1 MSDKST
7 ENYLDN
13 LLDSMNKLQDTDT
26 KMSGADQDE
35 FLKKFEDELENE
47 TYDEYL
53 SNFEKELERE
63 NEQAKGQALNVQT
76 PAPDDKDASLDDMLT
91 EFDRRMK
98 EQETQ
103 GDKQENKADN
113 NLSDAVFNFTPAD
126 SGIEMMDA
134 NMPEMAENPKQEET
148 PESIITNEPQ
158 MVEEIGEPDL
168 AGNASKDIL
177 DILGSDGLDNIGD
190 LLEGKTG
197 ETGADIDDYASS
209 QMKVHETADAAV
221 DAQDTEKKS
230 LLKRIISFFTKEP
243 QSDDVTDIQ
252 STAEGA
258 ETDAKT
264 LSDENKQIL
273 EALDADGEL
282 NEATDKPK
290 KGKKPKKEKK
300 PKKPK
305 KEKAAK
311 EKKPKKE
318 KKRKE
323 EKEKI
328 PEVPEKKLSL
338 KKVIP
343 IVVVCISLGA
353 VILLLSSFLTE
364 YMTRRSGRKAYYAGD
379 YQTCYQNFFGKELDE
394 TEQVMYSKSESILTI
409 RMWLREYEVFVNEGS
424 ELEALDSLL
433 QAVHDYPSLLNY
445 ATEYNAQDE
454 VTVAF
459 QEILNVL
466 SQKYGLSQEEA
477 QEIADISN
485 NVEYT
490 QRVMTVLQ
498 KLGLESW
505 DMPQIV
511 EDATPS
517 NDGEEAAELP
527 DPLPEEKEIQ
537 R

>member
-26 KMSGADQDE
+26 NMSEADQDE

-53 SNFEKELERE
+53 SSFEKELERE

-103 GDKQENKADN
+103 GDKQENKADD

-168 AGNASKDIL
+168 AGNASKDVL
-177 DILGSDGLDNIGD
+177 DILDSDGLDNIGD

-197 ETGADIDDYASS
+197 ETGNDIDDYASR
-209 QMKVHETADAAV
+209 QMKAHEMTDGEL
-221 DAQDTEKKS
+221 DAQGTEKKS
-230 LLKRIISFFTKEP
+230 LFKKIISFFTKEP
-243 QSDDVTDIQ
+243 QSDEVTDTQ
-252 STAEGA
+252 GMADGT
-258 ETDAKT
+258 ETDAQM

-273 EALDADGEL
+273 EALDANGEP
-282 NEATDKPK
+282 NKASDKPK

-305 KEKAAK
+305 KEKKPKAPK
-311 EKKPKKE
+311 EKKE
-318 KKRKE
+318 SIGW
-323 EKEKI
+323 EKEPKLPKGPVI
-328 PEVPEKKLSL
+328 VIWVFVMSIVVFVLICTFLLGNNSKVTDAQNTYNQAIADLGQNKADSIELYTKAYSRLSGLKLSGDDKQLYDKLSVLASVSGKYDAYKSFSDSGYVTMAADSLICAAGRCAVNTENAKEYGCEQQLEQL
-338 KKVIP
+338 KNI
-343 IVVVCISLGA
+343 ISDT
-353 VILLLSSFLTE
+353 LSS
-364 YMTRRSGRKAYYAGD
+364 
-379 YQTCYQNFFGKELDE
+379 Q
-394 TEQVMYSKSESILTI
+394 
-409 RMWLREYEVFVNEGS
+409 
-424 ELEALDSLL
+424 
-433 QAVHDYPSLLNY
+433 
-445 ATEYNAQDE
+445 
-454 VTVAF
+454 
-459 QEILNVL
+459 
-466 SQKYGLSQEEA
+466 YGLSYDDA
-477 QEIADISN
+477 IALYNIDDRDD
-485 NVEYT
+485 YT
-490 QRVMTVLQ
+490 LALTQ
-498 KLGLESW
+498 KLNELG
-505 DMPQIV
+505 IK
-511 EDATPS
+511 
-517 NDGEEAAELP
+517 EET
-527 DPLPEEKEIQ
+527 K
-537 R
+537 

>member
-1 MSDKST
+1 M
-7 ENYLDN
+7 
-13 LLDSMNKLQDTDT
+13 
-26 KMSGADQDE
+26 
-35 FLKKFEDELENE
+35 
-47 TYDEYL
+47 
-53 SNFEKELERE
+53 
-63 NEQAKGQALNVQT
+63 
-76 PAPDDKDASLDDMLT
+76 
-91 EFDRRMK
+91 
-98 EQETQ
+98 
-103 GDKQENKADN
+103 
-113 NLSDAVFNFTPAD
+113 
-126 SGIEMMDA
+126 
-134 NMPEMAENPKQEET
+134 
-148 PESIITNEPQ
+148 
-158 MVEEIGEPDL
+158 
-168 AGNASKDIL
+168 
-177 DILGSDGLDNIGD
+177 
-190 LLEGKTG
+190 
-197 ETGADIDDYASS
+197 
-209 QMKVHETADAAV
+209 
-221 DAQDTEKKS
+221 
-230 LLKRIISFFTKEP
+230 
-243 QSDDVTDIQ
+243 
-252 STAEGA
+252 
-258 ETDAKT
+258 
-264 LSDENKQIL
+264 
-273 EALDADGEL
+273 
-282 NEATDKPK
+282 
-290 KGKKPKKEKK
+290 
-300 PKKPK
+300 
-305 KEKAAK
+305 
-311 EKKPKKE
+311 
-318 KKRKE
+318 
-323 EKEKI
+323 
-328 PEVPEKKLSL
+328 
-338 KKVIP
+338 
-343 IVVVCISLGA
+343 
-353 VILLLSSFLTE
+353 LLSSFLTE

>member
-1 MSDKST
+1 MPSQED
-7 ENYLDN
+7 YLDN
-13 LLDSMNKLQDTDT
+13 LLKGIGNTEEEENSRKESEEGVKDETLQDPQID
-26 KMSGADQDE
+26 MSDMDDLLQSALEAQQRDIPETQQSQNTQNSE
-35 FLKKFEDELENE
+35 TIHPEETSSMSEDEIDRLLQQSREQAGSTEQQKEPDTNENDDLIKMLENVD
-47 TYDEYL
+47 DESL
-53 SNFEKELERE
+53 SNVLDQMAPNPEKEEKRG
-63 NEQAKGQALNVQT
+63 KR
-76 PAPDDKDASLDDMLT
+76 KSF
-91 EFDRRMK
+91 FDRFK
-98 EQETQ
+98 KKKAKNSKNSAADETEYESLS
-103 GDKQENKADN
+103 ENM
-113 NLSDAVFNFTPAD
+113 TEPD
-126 SGIEMMDA
+126 SG
-134 NMPEMAENPKQEET
+134 
-148 PESIITNEPQ
+148 EPQ
-158 MVEEIGEPDL
+158 TTADTQKMKDGDLETLLPGAFPQTEDAGHTEQDNGETDVM
-168 AGNASKDIL
+168 DIL
-177 DILGSDGLDNIGD
+177 
-190 LLEGKTG
+190 KAA
-197 ETGADIDDYASS
+197 GADIVDDAS
-209 QMKVHETADAAV
+209 QKE
-221 DAQDTEKKS
+221 EKKGFFS
-230 LLKRIISFFTKEP
+230 KLLDLFTEEDEEDEEEN
-243 QSDDVTDIQ
+243 QLQ
-252 STAEGA
+252 
-258 ETDAKT
+258 
-264 LSDENKQIL
+264 LSEENKQIL
-273 EALDADGEL
+273 DEMGKDQ
-282 NEATDKPK
+282 KK
-290 KGKKPKKEKK
+290 KGKKE
-300 PKKPK
+300 KKPK

-311 EKKPKKE
+311 EK
-318 KKRKE
+318 
-323 EKEKI
+323 KEKI

-511 EDATPS
+511 EDVTPS

-537 R
+537 Q

>member
-26 KMSGADQDE
+26 NMSEADQNE

-53 SNFEKELERE
+53 SSFEKELERE

-103 GDKQENKADN
+103 GDKQENKADD

-168 AGNASKDIL
+168 AGNASKDVL
-177 DILGSDGLDNIGD
+177 DILDSDGLDNIGD

-197 ETGADIDDYASS
+197 ETGNDIDDYASH
-209 QMKVHETADAAV
+209 QMKAHETTDGEL
-221 DAQDTEKKS
+221 DAQGTEKKS
-230 LLKRIISFFTKEP
+230 LFKKIISFFTKEP
-243 QSDDVTDIQ
+243 QSDDVTDTQ
-252 STAEGA
+252 GMADGT
-258 ETDAKT
+258 ETDAQM

-273 EALDADGEL
+273 EALDANGEP
-282 NEATDKPK
+282 NKASDKPK

-305 KEKAAK
+305 KEKKPKAPK
-311 EKKPKKE
+311 EKKE
-318 KKRKE
+318 RIGW
-323 EKEKI
+323 EKEPKLPKGPVI
-328 PEVPEKKLSL
+328 VIWVFVMSMVVFVLICTFLLGNNSKVTDAQNTYNQAIADLGQNKADSIELYTKAYSRLSGLKLSGDDKQLYNKLSVLASVSGKYDAYKSFSDSGYVTMAADSLVCAAGRCDVNAENAKKYGCELQLEQL
-338 KKVIP
+338 KNI
-343 IVVVCISLGA
+343 ISDT
-353 VILLLSSFLTE
+353 LSS
-364 YMTRRSGRKAYYAGD
+364 
-379 YQTCYQNFFGKELDE
+379 Q
-394 TEQVMYSKSESILTI
+394 
-409 RMWLREYEVFVNEGS
+409 
-424 ELEALDSLL
+424 
-433 QAVHDYPSLLNY
+433 
-445 ATEYNAQDE
+445 
-454 VTVAF
+454 
-459 QEILNVL
+459 
-466 SQKYGLSQEEA
+466 YGLSYDDA
-477 QEIADISN
+477 IALYNIDDRDD
-485 NVEYT
+485 YT
-490 QRVMTVLQ
+490 LALTQ
-498 KLGLESW
+498 KLNELG
-505 DMPQIV
+505 IK
-511 EDATPS
+511 
-517 NDGEEAAELP
+517 EET
-527 DPLPEEKEIQ
+527 K
-537 R
+537 

>member
-53 SNFEKELERE
+53 SNFEKELDRE

-103 GDKQENKADN
+103 SDKQDN
-113 NLSDAVFNFTPAD
+113 VEDGNQEKPA
-126 SGIEMMDA
+126 
-134 NMPEMAENPKQEET
+134 
-148 PESIITNEPQ
+148 ESIITNEPQ

-177 DILGSDGLDNIGD
+177 DILDSDGLDNIGD

-230 LLKRIISFFTKEP
+230 ILKRIISFFTKEP

-252 STAEGA
+252 STAEDA

-300 PKKPK
+300 PKKAK
-305 KEKAAK
+305 K
-311 EKKPKKE
+311 EKKPKAPKE
-318 KKRKE
+318 KKERVGW
-323 EKEKI
+323 EKEPKLPKGPVI
-328 PEVPEKKLSL
+328 VIWLFVMSIVVFVLICTFLLGNNSKVIDARNTYNQAIADIGQKKADSIELYTKAYSRLSGLKLSGEDKQLYNKLSVLASVSGKYDAYKSFSDSGYVTMAADSLVCAAGRCAVNAENAKEYGCELQLEQL
-338 KKVIP
+338 KTI
-343 IVVVCISLGA
+343 ISDT
-353 VILLLSSFLTE
+353 LSS
-364 YMTRRSGRKAYYAGD
+364 
-379 YQTCYQNFFGKELDE
+379 Q
-394 TEQVMYSKSESILTI
+394 
-409 RMWLREYEVFVNEGS
+409 
-424 ELEALDSLL
+424 
-433 QAVHDYPSLLNY
+433 
-445 ATEYNAQDE
+445 
-454 VTVAF
+454 
-459 QEILNVL
+459 
-466 SQKYGLSQEEA
+466 YGLSYDDA
-477 QEIADISN
+477 IALYNIDDRDD
-485 NVEYT
+485 YT
-490 QRVMTVLQ
+490 LALTQ
-498 KLGLESW
+498 KLNELG
-505 DMPQIV
+505 IK
-511 EDATPS
+511 
-517 NDGEEAAELP
+517 EET
-527 DPLPEEKEIQ
+527 K
-537 R
+537 

>member
-26 KMSGADQDE
+26 NMSGADQDE

-53 SNFEKELERE
+53 SSFEKELERE

-76 PAPDDKDASLDDMLT
+76 PAPDDKDASLDDMLS

-103 GDKQENKADN
+103 GDKQENKADD

-197 ETGADIDDYASS
+197 ETGNDIDDYASH
-209 QMKVHETADAAV
+209 QMKAHETTDGEL
-221 DAQDTEKKS
+221 DAQGTEKKS
-230 LLKRIISFFTKEP
+230 LFKKIISFFTKEP
-243 QSDDVTDIQ
+243 QSDDVTDTQ
-252 STAEGA
+252 GMADGT
-258 ETDAKT
+258 ETDAQM

-273 EALDADGEL
+273 EALDANGEP
-282 NEATDKPK
+282 NKASDKPK

-305 KEKAAK
+305 KEKKPKAPK
-311 EKKPKKE
+311 EKKE
-318 KKRKE
+318 RIGW
-323 EKEKI
+323 EKEPKLPKGPVI
-328 PEVPEKKLSL
+328 VIWVFVMSIVVFVLICTFLLGNNSKVTDAQNTYNQAIADLGQNKADSIELYTKAYSRLSGLKLSGDDKQLYDKLSVLASVSGKYDAYKSFSDSGYVTMAADSLVCAAGRCDVNAENAKEYGCELQLEQL
-338 KKVIP
+338 KNI
-343 IVVVCISLGA
+343 ISDT
-353 VILLLSSFLTE
+353 LSS
-364 YMTRRSGRKAYYAGD
+364 
-379 YQTCYQNFFGKELDE
+379 Q
-394 TEQVMYSKSESILTI
+394 
-409 RMWLREYEVFVNEGS
+409 
-424 ELEALDSLL
+424 
-433 QAVHDYPSLLNY
+433 
-445 ATEYNAQDE
+445 
-454 VTVAF
+454 
-459 QEILNVL
+459 
-466 SQKYGLSQEEA
+466 YGLSYEDA
-477 QEIADISN
+477 IALYNIDDRDD
-485 NVEYT
+485 YT
-490 QRVMTVLQ
+490 LALTQ
-498 KLGLESW
+498 KLNELG
-505 DMPQIV
+505 IK
-511 EDATPS
+511 
-517 NDGEEAAELP
+517 EET
-527 DPLPEEKEIQ
+527 K
-537 R
+537 

>member
-305 KEKAAK
+305 KEKKPKAPK
-311 EKKPKKE
+311 EKKERMESVKVLGLVNITVLAAGSIFTGTVHEPIKGTKNPQKMLQCGVPFTKKPVALQFDYKVKMSDRE
-318 KKRKE
+318 NRIRATGFS
-323 EKEKI
+323 KI
-328 PEVPEKKLSL
+328 TDVP
-338 KKVIP
+338 
-343 IVVVCISLGA
+343 
-353 VILLLSSFLTE
+353 
-364 YMTRRSGRKAYYAGD
+364 
-379 YQTCYQNFFGKELDE
+379 GK
-394 TEQVMYSKSESILTI
+394 
-409 RMWLREYEVFVNEGS
+409 
-424 ELEALDSLL
+424 
-433 QAVHDYPSLLNY
+433 DYP
-445 ATEYNAQDE
+445 AA
-454 VTVAF
+454 
-459 QEILNVL
+459 ILF
-466 SQKYGLSQEEA
+466 
-477 QEIADISN
+477 
-485 NVEYT
+485 
-490 QRVMTVLQ
+490 LQ
-498 KLGLESW
+498 KRW
-505 DMPQIV
+505 
-511 EDATPS
+511 EDANGNVYAKRIGTMVTYYYHSTDWKNNASYEIMYGDITGRPEYKAHMMRLQVTENYTVNS
-517 NDGEEAAELP
+517 KGESVPIHEVAWGNEDDVP
-527 DPLPEEKEIQ
+527 THIYIQ
-537 R
+537 FTSSHGGAYIGSPGNSLWVDNVKLVY

>member
-53 SNFEKELERE
+53 SNFEKELDRE

-103 GDKQENKADN
+103 SDKQDNVEDGNQEKA
-113 NLSDAVFNFTPAD
+113 A
-126 SGIEMMDA
+126 
-134 NMPEMAENPKQEET
+134 
-148 PESIITNEPQ
+148 ESIITNEPQ

-177 DILGSDGLDNIGD
+177 DILDSDGLDNIGD

-230 LLKRIISFFTKEP
+230 ILKRIISFFTKEP

-252 STAEGA
+252 STAEDA

-282 NEATDKPK
+282 NEATDKRK

-300 PKKPK
+300 PKKAK
-305 KEKAAK
+305 K
-311 EKKPKKE
+311 EKKPKAPKE
-318 KKRKE
+318 KKERMGW
-323 EKEKI
+323 EKGPKLPKGPVIVIWLFVMSIVVFVLICTFLLGNNSKVIDAQNTYNQAIADIGQNKADSIELYTKAYSRLSGL
-328 PEVPEKKLSL
+328 KLSGEDKQLYNKLSVLASVSGKYDAYKSFSDSGYVTMAADSLVCAAGRCAVNAENAKEYGCELQLEQL
-338 KKVIP
+338 KTI
-343 IVVVCISLGA
+343 ISDT
-353 VILLLSSFLTE
+353 LSS
-364 YMTRRSGRKAYYAGD
+364 
-379 YQTCYQNFFGKELDE
+379 Q
-394 TEQVMYSKSESILTI
+394 
-409 RMWLREYEVFVNEGS
+409 
-424 ELEALDSLL
+424 
-433 QAVHDYPSLLNY
+433 
-445 ATEYNAQDE
+445 
-454 VTVAF
+454 
-459 QEILNVL
+459 
-466 SQKYGLSQEEA
+466 YGLSYDDA
-477 QEIADISN
+477 IALYNIDDRDD
-485 NVEYT
+485 YT
-490 QRVMTVLQ
+490 LALTQ
-498 KLGLESW
+498 KLNELG
-505 DMPQIV
+505 IK
-511 EDATPS
+511 
-517 NDGEEAAELP
+517 EET
-527 DPLPEEKEIQ
+527 K
-537 R
+537 

>member
-103 GDKQENKADN
+103 GDKQENKADD

-168 AGNASKDIL
+168 AGNASKDVL
-177 DILGSDGLDNIGD
+177 DILDSDGLDNIGD

-197 ETGADIDDYASS
+197 ETGNDIDDYASR
-209 QMKVHETADAAV
+209 QMKAHEMTDGEL
-221 DAQDTEKKS
+221 DAQGTEKKS
-230 LLKRIISFFTKEP
+230 LFKKIISFFTKEP
-243 QSDDVTDIQ
+243 QSDDGT
-252 STAEGA
+252 
-258 ETDAKT
+258 ETDAQM

-273 EALDADGEL
+273 EALDANGEP
-282 NEATDKPK
+282 NKASDKPK

-305 KEKAAK
+305 KEKKPKAPK
-311 EKKPKKE
+311 EKKE
-318 KKRKE
+318 SIGW
-323 EKEKI
+323 EKEPKLPKGPVI
-328 PEVPEKKLSL
+328 VIWVFVMSIVVFVLICTFLLGNNSKVTDAQNTYNQAIADLGQNKADSIELYTKAYSRLSGLKLSGDDKQLYDKLSVLASVSGKYDAYKSFSDSGYVTMAADSLVCAAGRCDVNAENAKEYGCELQLEQL
-338 KKVIP
+338 KNI
-343 IVVVCISLGA
+343 ISDT
-353 VILLLSSFLTE
+353 LSS
-364 YMTRRSGRKAYYAGD
+364 
-379 YQTCYQNFFGKELDE
+379 Q
-394 TEQVMYSKSESILTI
+394 
-409 RMWLREYEVFVNEGS
+409 
-424 ELEALDSLL
+424 
-433 QAVHDYPSLLNY
+433 
-445 ATEYNAQDE
+445 
-454 VTVAF
+454 
-459 QEILNVL
+459 
-466 SQKYGLSQEEA
+466 YGLSYEDA
-477 QEIADISN
+477 IALYNIDDRDD
-485 NVEYT
+485 YT
-490 QRVMTVLQ
+490 LALTQ
-498 KLGLESW
+498 KLNELG
-505 DMPQIV
+505 IK
-511 EDATPS
+511 
-517 NDGEEAAELP
+517 EET
-527 DPLPEEKEIQ
+527 K
-537 R
+537 

>member
-221 DAQDTEKKS
+221 DAQDTEKKN
-230 LLKRIISFFTKEP
+230 LF
-243 QSDDVTDIQ
+243 
-252 STAEGA
+252 
-258 ETDAKT
+258 
-264 LSDENKQIL
+264 
-273 EALDADGEL
+273 
-282 NEATDKPK
+282 
-290 KGKKPKKEKK
+290 
-300 PKKPK
+300 
-305 KEKAAK
+305 
-311 EKKPKKE
+311 
-318 KKRKE
+318 
-323 EKEKI
+323 
-328 PEVPEKKLSL
+328 
-338 KKVIP
+338 
-343 IVVVCISLGA
+343 
-353 VILLLSSFLTE
+353 
-364 YMTRRSGRKAYYAGD
+364 
-379 YQTCYQNFFGKELDE
+379 
-394 TEQVMYSKSESILTI
+394 KSIT
-409 RMWLREYEVFVNEGS
+409 
-424 ELEALDSLL
+424 
-433 QAVHDYPSLLNY
+433 
-445 ATEYNAQDE
+445 
-454 VTVAF
+454 
-459 QEILNVL
+459 
-466 SQKYGLSQEEA
+466 
-477 QEIADISN
+477 
-485 NVEYT
+485 
-490 QRVMTVLQ
+490 
-498 KLGLESW
+498 
-505 DMPQIV
+505 
-511 EDATPS
+511 
-517 NDGEEAAELP
+517 
-527 DPLPEEKEIQ
+527 
-537 R
+537 